1 MITKRWILLCL
12 AVSAA
17 QAGFA
22 DPLTIERVNVN
33 PDTSAQA
40 DGPSRSPALSADGN
54 VIAFVSES
62 STLADPVFGL
72 TLNSPAQIYVFDRNK
87 KALELISVSTDQPP
101 AAADGPCRSPQVSA
115 DGLFVAFVCSASNLP
130 KSGTG
135 ASSNTIFIRDRA
147 GGTTFVP
154 MYDWPT
160 IAQAFSGAANPDY
173 LRRYMS
179 GDVSRITFESAGAL
193 FPSLVYLNQSSGS
206 SAVTNMCQPFA
217 CNGSQISSDSNR
229 IAFTTASGTFDDG
242 DVNSHADIYVYDVGA
257 DTYSLVSLNDD
268 KSQGNGDVS
277 SGDTA
282 LSGNGALIAF
292 SSGLADNF
300 AGSNTTNALVLRD
313 IDAGTLAAV
322 SVNDGGGA
330 VLPVGSPRPALND
343 EGTIIAFTSDNTTL
357 APHPNKPPADA
368 LVRSMKAD
376 LLRSMCRS
384 HSGSYS
390 NNTCFD
396 ATISADGLWGAFT
409 ATADNLVADDTN
421 TQQDIF
427 VVSLDVLFDDIFAD
441 GMEL

>member
-1 MITKRWILLCL
+1 MISQRWFWFCL
-12 AVSAA
+12 AAA
-17 QAGFA
+17 ATEAALA

-40 DGPSRSPALSADGN
+40 DGTSDSPSLSADGG
-54 VIAFVSES
+54 VVAFVSKS
-62 STLADPVFGL
+62 GTLADPSFNL
-72 TLNSPAQIYVFDRNK
+72 TANSPAQIYVFDRNK
-87 KALELISVSTDQPP
+87 KALELISLSS
-101 AAADGPCRSPQVSA
+101 DGTEASDGDCSSPQVSG

-135 ASSNTIFIRDRA
+135 AASNTIYIHDRA
-147 GGTTFVP
+147 GGSTFIP

-229 IAFTTASGTFDDG
+229 IAFTTASDTFDDG